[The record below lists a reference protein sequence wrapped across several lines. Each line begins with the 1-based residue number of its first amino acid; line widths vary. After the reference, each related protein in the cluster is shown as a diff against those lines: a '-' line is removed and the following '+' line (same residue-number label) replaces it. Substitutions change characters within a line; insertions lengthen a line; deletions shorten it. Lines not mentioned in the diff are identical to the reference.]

1 MINLMQRFRI
11 ACYNFNRIFKAR
23 GIETPFTYLRKA
35 GFSDHLASKIVNN
48 RIKYI
53 QLGSIE
59 RFCLL
64 MKCTP
69 NDIMEWIPDDN
80 ADYESDHPMNII
92 KSNDDD
98 IDIIKLI
105 NSVPLGKLPE
115 IEKMI
120 EEALE
125 KGIED

>member
-1 MINLMQRFRI
+1 MVAHLQ
-11 ACYNFNRIFKAR
+11 ALSA
-23 GIETPFTYLRKA
+23 FTIS
-35 GFSDHLASKIVNN
+35 G
-48 RIKYI
+48 
-53 QLGSIE
+53 
-59 RFCLL
+59 
-64 MKCTP
+64 
-69 NDIMEWIPDDN
+69 
-80 ADYESDHPMNII
+80 DHPMNII

-125 KGIED
+125 KGKED

>member
-1 MINLMQRFRI
+1 MLI
-11 ACYNFNRIFKAR
+11 YNFDRIFKAR
-23 GIETPFTYLRKA
+23 GIERPFSYLRKA
-35 GFSDHLASKIVNN
+35 GFSDYLSSKIANN
-48 RIKYI
+48 RIKSI
-53 QLGSIE
+53 RLSSIE

-69 NDIMEWIPDDN
+69 NDIMVWIPEN
-80 ADYESDHPMNII
+80 NMDYESDHPMNII

-98 IDIIKLI
+98 VDIIKLI

-115 IEKMI
+115 IEKLI

-125 KGIED
+125 KEKED